1 MLCRFYEVYDLTKYF
16 ASPGDFVKSRFDCTV
31 AQGSFLFIYRTHNT
45 HAPKSSILL
54 EVIRAA
60 KFCHLMRS
68 FIPCNKV
75 LRTVYDTYS
84 LYIIKYV
91 THVHAAQKAYLEAVV
106 TVLF

>member
-1 MLCRFYEVYDLTKYF
+1 MFSRFYEVYGLTKYF

-60 KFCHLMRS
+60 KFRHLICS
-68 FIPCNKV
+68 FIPCDKV
-75 LRTVYDTYS
+75 LRTVYDTS
-84 LYIIKYV
+84 HIIKYV
-91 THVHAAQKAYLEAVV
+91 THVHVAQKAYLEAVV